1 LLVPFVDLKAQQAA
15 LAPELER
22 VVRDLFEGSD
32 WILGHDLESF
42 EREFAEYCETEYAVG
57 TDSGLSALELI
68 LRAAGIGPGDEVIT
82 AANTFIATALAIS
95 HAGAKPVLVDVDPQ
109 TDTIDPDALE
119 RAVSVSTKAVLPVH
133 LYGHPADME
142 AITSIADR
150 HELLVIEDACQA
162 HGARYRGARVG
173 SLGHAAAFSFYPAKN
188 LGAFGDG
195 GAVVTDDPELA
206 EALRVMRDYGQRGKY
221 DHVVKGYNRRL
232 DTLQAALLRPKL
244 RRLDAW
250 NERRRRHAAA
260 YTELLGGTGVETP
273 EARDDV
279 DAVWHLYVVRTEDR
293 DALRA
298 ALTERGIQTGIHY
311 PVPIH
316 LQEAYADLR
325 HGPGSFPVTEL
336 HAAQG
341 LSLPL
346 YPELEPAMIEH
357 VAQAVREH
365 VAATRRHRS
374 VSR

>member
-1 LLVPFVDLKAQQAA
+1 
-15 LAPELER
+15 
-22 VVRDLFEGSD
+22 
-32 WILGHDLESF
+32 
-42 EREFAEYCETEYAVG
+42 
-57 TDSGLSALELI
+57 
-68 LRAAGIGPGDEVIT
+68 
-82 AANTFIATALAIS
+82 
-95 HAGAKPVLVDVDPQ
+95 
-109 TDTIDPDALE
+109 
-119 RAVSVSTKAVLPVH
+119 
-133 LYGHPADME
+133 M
-142 AITSIADR
+142 
-150 HELLVIEDACQA
+150 
-162 HGARYRGARVG
+162 
-173 SLGHAAAFSFYPAKN
+173 
-188 LGAFGDG
+188 
-195 GAVVTDDPELA
+195 VTDDPELA
-206 EALRVMRDYGQRGKY
+206 EAVRVMRDYGQRGKY

-260 YTELLGGTGVETP
+260 YTELLAGTGVETP

-293 DALRA
+293 DDF
-298 ALTERGIQTGIHY
+298 LTERGIHTGIHY

>member
-22 VVRDLFEGSD
+22 VIREMCRESD
-32 WILGHDLESF
+32 WILGRDLESF
-42 EREFAEYCETEYAVG
+42 EREFAEYCEAEYAVG
-57 TDSGLSALELI
+57 TDSGLSAIELI
-68 LRAAGIGPGDEVIT
+68 LRASGIGPGNEVIT

-95 HAGAKPVLVDVDPQ
+95 HAGATPVLVDVDPQ

-119 RAVSVSTKAVLPVH
+119 RAVTARTKAVLPVH
-133 LYGHPADME
+133 LYGHPADMD
-142 AITSIADR
+142 AIASIAER
-150 HELLVIEDACQA
+150 HEMLVIEDACQA
-162 HGARYRGARVG
+162 HGARYRGARAG

-195 GAVVTDDPELA
+195 GAVVTNAPEIA
-206 EALRVMRDYGQRGKY
+206 EAVRVLRDYGQRGKY

-232 DTLQAALLRPKL
+232 DTVQAALLRPKL
-244 RRLDAW
+244 RHLDEW

-260 YTELLGGTGVETP
+260 YTELLAGTVETP
-273 EARDDV
+273 QARDHV
-279 DAVWHLYVVRTEDR
+279 EAVWHLYVIRTENR

-298 ALTERGIQTGIHY
+298 ALAERGIQTGIHY

-316 LQEAYADLR
+316 LQEAYADLQ

-336 HAAQG
+336 RAARG

-357 VAQAVREH
+357 VAQAVCEH
-365 VAATRRHRS
+365 VAAARPGAS

>member
-22 VVRDLFEGSD
+22 VVREMFRESD
-32 WILGHDLESF
+32 WILGRDLDLF
-42 EREFAEYCETEYAVG
+42 EREFAEYCEAEYAVG

-68 LRAAGIGPGDEVIT
+68 LRASGIGPGDEVIT

-95 HAGAKPVLVDVDPQ
+95 HAGATPVLVDVDPQ

-119 RAVSVSTKAVLPVH
+119 RAVTASTKAVLPVH
-133 LYGHPADME
+133 LYGHPADMD
-142 AITSIADR
+142 AIASIAER
-150 HELLVIEDACQA
+150 HEMLVIEDACQA
-162 HGARYRGARVG
+162 HGARYRGARAG

-195 GAVVTDDPELA
+195 GAVVTNAPELA
-206 EALRVMRDYGQRGKY
+206 EAVRVLRDYGQRGKY

-232 DTLQAALLRPKL
+232 DTVQAALLRPKL
-244 RRLDAW
+244 RHLDEW
-250 NERRRRHAAA
+250 NERRRQHAAA
-260 YTELLGGTGVETP
+260 YTELLAGTVETP
-273 EARDDV
+273 QARDHV
-279 DAVWHLYVVRTEDR
+279 EAVWHLYIIRTEHR

-298 ALTERGIQTGIHY
+298 ALAERGIQTGIHY

-316 LQEAYADLR
+316 LQEAYADLQ

-336 HAAQG
+336 RAARG

-346 YPELEPAMIEH
+346 YPELEPTMIEH
-357 VAQAVREH
+357 VAQAVCEH
-365 VAATRRHRS
+365 VAAARPGAS
-374 VSR
+374 VSA